1 MLQPALFQSRDRCAH
16 HAVAEVSLRNAEQL
30 RAAPFLVDCL
40 NICEAHDEIKIAPDK
55 KHAIRAAQW
64 LVVHR

>member
-16 HAVAEVSLRNAEQL
+16 HAVAEVSLRNAEHV

-40 NICEAHDEIKIAPDK
+40 NIGGAYDEIEIAGNK
-55 KHAIRAAQW
+55 
-64 LVVHR
+64 